1 MVRSRFLDKNPY
13 FLSKSKILL
22 VVVLKTKQTT
32 IVTVV
37 FCLSLLVMTLDAVF
51 AESENWIEI
60 ATFSEDR
67 PRFGETNSF
76 TVEHSEWR
84 ILWEYEIDE
93 ANLTAFFFDVKNNDT
108 HQLVGNYSNNGALDK
123 TQGIYNITG
132 TTGNFYLD
140 LGSNGL
146 SYSITIEQNIDSVP
160 EFGSWIVIPIAL
172 GASLFVVAYKKQHRQ
187 L

>member
-1 MVRSRFLDKNPY
+1 
-13 FLSKSKILL
+13 
-22 VVVLKTKQTT
+22 VVILKTKPILTT
-32 IVTVV
+32 V
-37 FCLSLLVMTLDAVF
+37 FCFSLLVMTFDAVF
-51 AESENWIEI
+51 AESENWVTL
-60 ATFSEDR
+60 ATFSEER

-76 TVEHSEWR
+76 AVEHSEWR
-84 ILWEYEIDE
+84 ILWEYEVAE
-93 ANLTAFFFDVKNNDT
+93 ANLTAFFFDVKNNET
-108 HQLVGNYSNNGALDK
+108 HQLVGSYSNKGALDI

-172 GASLFVVAYKKQHRQ
+172 GASLFVVAYKKRHRQ